1 MATKLDHALVRELR
15 ESTKKTDA
23 DLDAIKSIIGY
34 DILRIAGQMRERT
47 DTTESELG
55 RGLTRIARRASAAI
69 DSRAERAERVRADIS
84 GDRVNKAALR
94 RIHGLANDSE
104 TCRVTLMGLA
114 ASLDHVALTAP
125 RKHVSETCAT
135 IAGDLKRMSEAAF
148 ERIDSDL
155 SAIAAVLDVVES

>member
-34 DILRIAGQMRERT
+34 DVLRIADQMRTST
-47 DTTESELG
+47 DPAESELG
-55 RGLTRIARRASAAI
+55 RGLTRIARRSSAAI
-69 DSRAERAERVRADIS
+69 DARAERAERVRVDIS
-84 GDRVNKAALR
+84 DDRVNKATLR

-125 RKHVSETCAT
+125 RKHVAETCST
-135 IAGDLKRMSEAAF
+135 IAHDLKRMSEAAF
-148 ERIDSDL
+148 ERIDSDAA
-155 SAIAAVLDVVES
+155 AINAVLDVVEA